1 MHTSEFLEKEN
12 EIQYSSIPQG
22 NTSSPKFMM
31 RFAEF
36 HTRLVDCLRG
46 KVRSGEL
53 TERGLAR
60 MTGISQPHVHNVL
73 KGKKLFSVDVSDTIL
88 RELNLD
94 LLDLVH
100 PLELRRHA
108 VRLDSLPPGHDSDS
122 FPGPSQAK

>member
-1 MHTSEFLEKEN
+1 MHMSEFLEKEN

-36 HTRLVDCLRG
+36 HTRLVDCLRD

-100 PLELRRHA
+100 PAELRRHA
-108 VRLDSLPPGHDSDS
+108 VRLDSLPLAHSSDS

>member
-1 MHTSEFLEKEN
+1 
-12 EIQYSSIPQG
+12 
-22 NTSSPKFMM
+22 
-31 RFAEF
+31 
-36 HTRLVDCLRG
+36 
-46 KVRSGEL
+46 
-53 TERGLAR
+53 

>member
-1 MHTSEFLEKEN
+1 MSDFLERKK

-22 NTSSPKFMM
+22 NTSNQRLGV

-36 HTRLVDCLRG
+36 HTRLVACLRD

-73 KGKKLFSVDVSDTIL
+73 KGKKLFSVDVSDIIL

-100 PLELRRHA
+100 PAELRRHTI
-108 VRLDSLPPGHDSDS
+108 RQDSRSSD
-122 FPGPSQAK
+122 